1 MSRNC
6 TASEM
11 EISMLRER
19 VSTLETLV
27 TKLISVT
34 EKHNTAM
41 ADMLKQMEAQ
51 SHELHLI
58 RKCGEGTTMGCK
70 TIADRVTKLEG
81 KR

>member
-27 TKLISVT
+27 TKLVSVT
-34 EKHNTAM
+34 EKHNTALRSVVIELEKATKDLDEVM
-41 ADMLKQMEAQ
+41 PVI
-51 SHELHLI
+51 HEMKA
-58 RKCGEGTTMGCK
+58 RGQ
-70 TIADRVTKLEG
+70 V
-81 KR
+81 